1 MDISHVA
8 AYTNDVILGESLYI
22 WSLYFPTIGEKIKYS
37 LFFFKF
43 NALLYLLLVKH

>member
-37 LFFFKF
+37 LFFFL
-43 NALLYLLLVKH
+43 NLMLYYTYSW